1 MKAFYRRWLV
11 AGSKPRALELQKS
24 LLASCAALKD
34 VIMVPAGG
42 ISTVYADGGVVLA
55 F

>member
-1 MKAFYRRWLV
+1 MKAFYRRWLA

-24 LLASCAALKD
+24 LLASRAALKD